1 MENVH
6 RVMFYQFLMFTLE
19 GEERMSISSS
29 SMPRTRK
36 LYKTQK
42 KIEQM
47 EIRSRSLVPG
57 ENAEEQA
64 HELKLVTQEKNR
76 LQDRLTLSF
85 LLGILLV
92 VSIVLAIAKAFPQQ
106 SGILWLFEVPE
117 LPQTVGDFATILTPL
132 LAISVAIER
141 LLETAFNWYEQ
152 TSIAVADILV
162 APRET
167 LDWVQKE
174 YQESYETTQAAA
186 ETLRLETTPETLHV
200 FEIAENRLAK
210 AEERLRGWVQAPEYL
225 AWKKALCIW
234 IGLLTGLIVS
244 ILGDLGILHY
254 VGVPTPR
261 IIDMLVTGLVIG
273 SGPGPMHDLIGILQS
288 GRNALNNLGQIAKTQ
303 DVQDAIAAL
312 RQSEA
317 IHRTEEA

>member
-1 MENVH
+1 MP
-6 RVMFYQFLMFTLE
+6 
-19 GEERMSISSS
+19 ISSS

-42 KIEQM
+42 KIEQI
-47 EIRSRSLVPG
+47 ETRSRSLVPG
-57 ENAEEQA
+57 ENVEEQA
-64 HELKLVTQEKNR
+64 KELQVATKEKSR

-85 LLGILLV
+85 LLGILLI
-92 VSIVLAIAKAFPQQ
+92 VSIVLALAKAFPQQ

-117 LPQTVGDFATILTPL
+117 LPQTVGDFSTILAPL

-186 ETLRLETTPETLHV
+186 ETLRVETTAETLHV
-200 FEIAENRLAK
+200 FEIAEDRLAK

-234 IGLLTGLIVS
+234 VGLLTGLVVS
-244 ILGDLGILHY
+244 ILSDLGILHY
-254 VGVPTPR
+254 VGMPAPR

-288 GRNALNNLGQIAKTQ
+288 GRNALNNLGQLAKTQ

-317 IHRTEEA
+317 KHRSEEV

>member
-1 MENVH
+1 
-6 RVMFYQFLMFTLE
+6 
-19 GEERMSISSS
+19 MSISSS

-36 LYKTQK
+36 LYKTHE

-47 EIRSRSLVPG
+47 EIRSRSLAPG
-57 ENAEEQA
+57 EHAEEQA
-64 HELKLVTQEKNR
+64 QELKMATKEKSR
-76 LQDRLTLSF
+76 LQDRLTLPF
-85 LLGILLV
+85 LLGTLLV
-92 VSIVLAIAKAFPQQ
+92 VSLVLAVARAFPEQA
-106 SGILWLFEVPE
+106 SVLWLFQVPE
-117 LPQTVGDFATILTPL
+117 LPQTVGDFATILAPL

-152 TSIAVADILV
+152 TTIAVADILV

-167 LDWVQKE
+167 LDWIQEE
-174 YQESYETTQAAA
+174 YQEAYETTQAAA
-186 ETLRLETTPETLHV
+186 ETLRVETTPETLRV

-210 AEERLRGWVQAPEYL
+210 AEERLSGWIKAPEYL

-234 IGLLTGLIVS
+234 FGLLTGLVVS
-244 ILGDLGILHY
+244 ILSDLGILHY
-254 VGVPTPR
+254 VGVPAPR

-288 GRNALNNLGQIAKTQ
+288 GRNALNNLGQLAKTQ
-303 DVQDAIAAL
+303 DVHDAIAAL

-317 IHRTEEA
+317 LHRMEEV

>member
-1 MENVH
+1 
-6 RVMFYQFLMFTLE
+6 
-19 GEERMSISSS
+19 MSISSS

-36 LYKTQK
+36 LYKTQRK
-42 KIEQM
+42 LDQIET
-47 EIRSRSLVPG
+47 RSRSLAPG
-57 ENAEEQA
+57 ENTEEQA
-64 HELKLVTQEKNR
+64 KELKLVTQEKSR

-85 LLGILLV
+85 LLGILFV
-92 VSIVLAIAKAFPQQ
+92 VSIVLAVARAFPEK
-106 SGILWLFEVPE
+106 SGILWLFEVPA
-117 LPQTVGDFATILTPL
+117 LPQTVGDFATILAPL

-162 APRET
+162 APREA

-174 YQESYETTQAAA
+174 YQEAYETTQAAA
-186 ETLRLETTPETLHV
+186 ETLRIETTSETLHV
-200 FEIAENRLAK
+200 FESAENRLAK

-225 AWKKALCIW
+225 AWKKALSIW
-234 IGLLTGLIVS
+234 FGLLTGLVVS
-244 ILGDLGILHY
+244 ILSDLGILHY
-254 VGVPTPR
+254 VGVPAPR

-288 GRNALNNLGQIAKTQ
+288 GRNALNNLGQLAKGQ
-303 DVQDAIAAL
+303 DVKDAIAAL

-317 IHRTEEA
+317 MHRKEEV

>member
-1 MENVH
+1 
-6 RVMFYQFLMFTLE
+6 
-19 GEERMSISSS
+19 MSISSS

-47 EIRSRSLVPG
+47 EIRSRSLGPG
-57 ENAEEQA
+57 ENVEEQA
-64 HELKLVTQEKNR
+64 KELKLVADEKNR

-92 VSIVLAIAKAFPQQ
+92 VSIVLALAKAFPQE

-117 LPQTVGDFATILTPL
+117 LPQTVGEFATILTPL

-186 ETLRLETTPETLHV
+186 ETLRVETTPETLHV

-210 AEERLRGWVQAPEYL
+210 AEERLRSWVQAPEYI

-234 IGLLTGLIVS
+234 VGLLTGLVVS
-244 ILGDLGILHY
+244 ILSDLGILHY
-254 VGVPTPR
+254 VGMPAPR

-288 GRNALNNLGQIAKTQ
+288 GRNALNNLGQLAKTQ

-312 RQSEA
+312 RQTESL
-317 IHRTEEA
+317 HRTEEV